1 MPVQAR
7 SCRWEIFSEFDC
19 FDELCILY
27 YIILYCIVLYCI
39 VLYCIVCTLY
49 CVMLC
54 CVMLCYVMLCYVML
68 CYVML
73 CYVMLCYVTKRMK
86 IILHVLFQKVFIVI
100 ILEPLITP
108 DNSDKCPISKTEL
121 FLDRCPL
128 FSKFPLGLTP
138 PPSSPSPHFHFHS
151 QTLVLNSGKLASLL
165 DSALVFFYSLFYNS
179 SYINQFI
186 IIIGVQCAKLAIS
199 QIENEV

>member
-1 MPVQAR
+1 MLCYVMLCHVM
-7 SCRWEIFSEFDC
+7 SCHVMSC
-19 FDELCILY
+19 YVMLC
-27 YIILYCIVLYCI
+27 YIILYCIVLYCMYI
-39 VLYCIVCTLY
+39 I
-49 CVMLC
+49 
-54 CVMLCYVMLCYVML
+54 LCYVMLYYIVLYV
-68 CYVML
+68 YYIVL

-108 DNSDKCPISKTEL
+108 DNSDKCPISKTEV

-165 DSALVFFYSLFYNS
+165 DSALVFFYYLFYNS
-179 SYINQFI
+179 LYINQFI
-186 IIIGVQCAKLAIS
+186 VIIGVQCAKLAIS